1 MDKIL
6 IAGAG
11 QLGSRYLQGLA
22 QCSDVLEIYVYDISD
37 LSLKTASQ
45 RWCECEK
52 KNQHKVFFVSSL
64 KEVPLSIDIAV
75 VSSTANVRLA
85 IVNSIS
91 QGHSIK
97 YWILEKVL
105 SQSVGDNHKIRDLLK
120 NSHGAWVNTPRYLSP
135 LYFNLRGMYPD
146 RPPIKVAFNGIS
158 GLACNAIHYIDL
170 VARWAGID
178 VSHVDVSG
186 LGGWFEA
193 KRPGFYEVSGVLRV
207 LFEDDSVLTLSSEN
221 HNQDGGGAI
230 FVVGGYVWR
239 VFENQGYALSEDGSR
254 IDGDIGLQSEI
265 TAGLVNSILSSG
277 ACNLPSLEESIQAHN
292 VFIDAL
298 AGHWSNF
305 SGSQT
310 SIVPIT

>member
-1 MDKIL
+1 L

-11 QLGSRYLQGLA
+11 QLGSRYLQGLGQYPYA
-22 QCSDVLEIYVYDISD
+22 LEIFVYDISD
-37 LSLKTASQ
+37 MSLRIASQ

-64 KEVPLSIDIAV
+64 KDVPLSIEIAV

-85 IVNSIS
+85 LVNSIN

-105 SQSVGDNHKIRDLLK
+105 SQSVDDNHKIRDLLK

-135 LYFNLRGMYPD
+135 LYFNLRGRYSD
-146 RPPIKVAFNGIS
+146 RPPIKVAFTGIS

-170 VARWAGID
+170 VARWAGVS

-186 LGGWFEA
+186 LGGWYEA

-207 LFEDDSVLTLSSEN
+207 LFEDGSDLTLSSDN

-230 FVVGGYVWR
+230 LVVRGDVWR
-239 VFENQGYALSEDGSR
+239 VFEDQGYALLENGSR

-265 TAGLVNSILSSG
+265 TAGLVDAILSSG
-277 ACNLPSLEESIQAHN
+277 TCNLPSLEESIQAHN

-305 SGSQT
+305 SGAET